1 MKWLFITL
9 SVDQSYVMGK
19 GRQKRCKR
27 GEDRKTRN
35 LKSIKRS
42 GSGIK
47 MMLQVQSSNI
57 VGVSADAVNE
67 FQQKFE
73 FGLVWFRFFFFFLA
87 FSLKILLVE
96 GNGFIFSISLL
107 EERK

>member
-73 FGLVWFRFFFFFLA
+73 FGLVSVLFFLP
-87 FSLKILLVE
+87 SILSQDTV
-96 GNGFIFSISLL
+96 SR
-107 EERK
+107 RKWFYF